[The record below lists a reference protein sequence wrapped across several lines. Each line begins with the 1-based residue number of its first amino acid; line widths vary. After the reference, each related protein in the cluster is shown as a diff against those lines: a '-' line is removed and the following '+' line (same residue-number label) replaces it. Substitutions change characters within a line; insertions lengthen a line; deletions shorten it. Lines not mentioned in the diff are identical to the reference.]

1 MRQQLSA
8 MLNKKGMTL
17 VEVMIAMLLSL
28 IIFLALM
35 QTSLISIN
43 QNMTNNLRDEA
54 GRIADLRM
62 SFLKNLPFDNASLN
76 ESPDTSSPA
85 DGIPDLEADT
95 TTSRQIRNFNITF
108 TSFKKIDAIG
118 TDIKEIT
125 IEVRWR
131 WKNQDFTR
139 SFTSVLKRP

>member
-1 MRQQLSA
+1 

-43 QNMTNNLRDEA
+43 QNVRNNLRDEA
-54 GRIADLRM
+54 GRVADLRM
-62 SFLKNLPFDNASLN
+62 SALKNLSFDDALLN
-76 ESPDTSSPA
+76 ETLVGGVPDFVN
-85 DGIPDLEADT
+85 DT
-95 TTSRQIRNFNITF
+95 TTTRQIRNFNVQF
-108 TSFKKIDAIG
+108 EVWKKIDAIG
-118 TDIKEIT
+118 TDVKELT
-125 IEVRWR
+125 IEVRWT
-131 WKNQDFTR
+131 WKTQPFTH